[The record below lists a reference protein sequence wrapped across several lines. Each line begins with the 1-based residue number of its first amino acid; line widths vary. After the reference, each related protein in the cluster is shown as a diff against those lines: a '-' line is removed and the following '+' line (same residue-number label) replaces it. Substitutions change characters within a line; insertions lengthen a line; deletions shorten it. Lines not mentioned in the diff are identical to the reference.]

1 MINRCE
7 CVAVEH
13 WRALNDSFSRLSR
26 RWLMFNDR
34 QELPVITASKSTSTI
49 ELRLPQHLTLELTTL
64 AMKNPKVL
72 I

>member
-1 MINRCE
+1 
-7 CVAVEH
+7 VAVEH

-49 ELRLPQHLTLELTTL
+49 ELRLPQHLT
-64 AMKNPKVL
+64 
-72 I
+72 